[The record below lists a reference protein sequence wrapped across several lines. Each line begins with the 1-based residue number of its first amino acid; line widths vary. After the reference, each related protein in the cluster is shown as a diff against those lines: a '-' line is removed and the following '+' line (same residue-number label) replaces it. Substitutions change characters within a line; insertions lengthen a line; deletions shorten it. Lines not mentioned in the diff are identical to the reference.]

1 MAYSVLKTNK
11 IMATN
16 VDSLVRDGVSAAT
29 VMENGFIVNLLTKST
44 TAGEGEV
51 FAATQP
57 VTGALLGLYMVN
69 EPVVVSVTSA
79 DGVVYKGINPD
90 PRNFSIAPL
99 TPFTTFKPMPGDI
112 IELTADGFT
121 GARSSNTFANAA
133 DQTDQLVWGSSQTA
147 SALSFKYLGDSY
159 VSIGSG
165 TLGAT
170 QRVVTYVLQCLAN

>member
-1 MAYSVLKTNK
+1 MAYSFLRTNK

-29 VMENGFIVNLLTKST
+29 VMENGFLVGLLTKSAT
-44 TAGEGEV
+44 TGEGEV

-57 VTGALLGLYMVN
+57 VTGALQNLYMVN
-69 EPVVVSVTSA
+69 EPVVISVTDA
-79 DGVVYKGINPD
+79 NGVVVYRGDGD
-90 PRNFSIAPL
+90 PRNFSIPAL
-99 TPFTTFKPMPGDI
+99 QVFSAFKPQPGDI

-121 GARSSNTFANAA
+121 GARGANTFANA
-133 DQTDQLVWGSSQTA
+133 TDQQYALVWGGSQTA
-147 SALSFKYLGDSY
+147 SVLSFKYLGDSY

-170 QRVVTYVLQCLAN
+170 QRVVTHVLECLAN